1 MIQMKESEML
11 QDNFVEV
18 EKKAS
23 IVVSKTVM
31 MPLNLMTEVSHILD
45 RYVEPIALMYLET
58 IVKYIF
64 LLSIKTFKNI
74 LAFSISSYDDGV
86 EDDS

>member
-1 MIQMKESEML
+1 M
-11 QDNFVEV
+11 
-18 EKKAS
+18 
-23 IVVSKTVM
+23 
-31 MPLNLMTEVSHILD
+31 LD

-58 IVKYIF
+58 IVEDIF

-74 LAFSISSYDDGV
+74 LAPSISSHDDGV

>member
-1 MIQMKESEML
+1 
-11 QDNFVEV
+11 
-18 EKKAS
+18 
-23 IVVSKTVM
+23 
-31 MPLNLMTEVSHILD
+31 MTEMSHILD

-58 IVKYIF
+58 MVNYIF

-86 EDDS
+86 ENDS